1 MRRPSRLASAPP
13 RCFAAPMHL
22 VELFLPTSRGDGEPV
37 PPERPEAIVAELAD
51 RFGGATAFLR
61 SPAKGLWKAAPD
73 RVTEDRIVIV
83 QIMVEAIDEGWWR
96 DFRTR
101 LEREFQQEE
110 ILIRA
115 TACRVL

>member
-1 MRRPSRLASAPP
+1 
-13 RCFAAPMHL
+13 
-22 VELFLPTSRGDGEPV
+22 
-37 PPERPEAIVAELAD
+37 
-51 RFGGATAFLR
+51 
-61 SPAKGLWKAAPD
+61 
-73 RVTEDRIVIV
+73 VTEDRIVIV